1 MNSEPALFTPNERLS
16 LAAISA
22 SNPAS
27 SDEGES
33 SAPQIMMNMLNSD
46 DPNASLNRSIQFGV
60 QVPTEMAKILEI
72 ERDSTTNRQ
81 DKNNFASSLGCSPFS
96 SAAGGT

>member
-33 SAPQIMMNMLNSD
+33 SAPQIVMNMLNSD
-46 DPNASLNRSIQFGV
+46 EPNASLNRSIQFGV
-60 QVPTEMAKILEI
+60 
-72 ERDSTTNRQ
+72 
-81 DKNNFASSLGCSPFS
+81 
-96 SAAGGT
+96 